1 MSLSFQPLI
10 DALDGQADRV
20 AALQQTLTACRALAP
35 ENGGQGEEEKT
46 AFIAAQL
53 RAAGVTD
60 LRRFDA
66 PDPRVPCGHRPN
78 LVARIPGRSPRTL
91 WIFAHTDVV
100 PSGPVEEWSSDPW
113 QVRREGD
120 LLYGRGV
127 EDNQQG
133 LVSMLLLAEAL
144 HSTGLT
150 PELSLGLVFMA
161 DEETGNDYGLAHLL
175 RSTASALFRHDDL
188 FLVPDSGSPSGADME
203 VAEKSIA
210 QFRVRTRGLQGHAST
225 PHKARNALSAA
236 AEAITALGDLERDF
250 PREDPLFDPP
260 RSTFVPT
267 RHDANGPGI
276 NVIPGE
282 DVFYLDCRLLPGID
296 PDAVLAAIR
305 KRVDAVARRHAVN
318 IGVELIHLQKASA
331 SASDCPAARALIPA
345 IGAVYGMEARPV
357 GIGGGT
363 VAALLRQ
370 AGLPAVVWSCI
381 RNTCHQHNEHS
392 SINATIRD
400 AQVFA
405 HVLTHSH

>member
-1 MSLSFQPLI
+1 MSLSLQPLI
-10 DALDGQADRV
+10 GVLAGRADRV
-20 AALQQTLTACRALAP
+20 VALQQALTACRALGP
-35 ENGGQGEEEKT
+35 ENGGQGEEEKA

-53 RAAGVTD
+53 QAAGVTD
-60 LRRFDA
+60 LRRLDA
-66 PDPRVPCGHRPN
+66 PDDRVACGHRPN

-91 WIFAHTDVV
+91 WLFAHTDVV
-100 PSGPVEEWSSDPW
+100 PSGPAGEWLSDPW
-113 QVRREGD
+113 QVRRDGD

-144 HSTGLT
+144 HATGLT
-150 PELSLGLVFMA
+150 PELTLGLVFMA
-161 DEETGNDYGLAHLL
+161 DEETGNTFGLAHIL
-175 RSTASALFRHDDL
+175 AAAPELFRQDDL
-188 FLVPDSGSPSGADME
+188 FIVPDSGSPSGADIE

-210 QFRVRTRGLQGHAST
+210 QFKVHTRGLQGHAST
-225 PHKARNALSAA
+225 PHKARNALTAA
-236 AEAITALGDLERDF
+236 AAAITSLSELGRDF
-250 PREDPLFDPP
+250 PQEDPLFDPP
-260 RSTFVPT
+260 CSTFVPT

-276 NVIPGE
+276 NIIPGE

-296 PDAVLAAIR
+296 PDAVLAAAR
-305 KRVDAVARRHAVN
+305 QRVAPIARHHGTD
-318 IGVELIHLQKASA
+318 IDVELVHLQKASA
-331 SASDCPAARALIPA
+331 SAPNCPAARALVA
-345 IGAVYGMEARPV
+345 AVQEIYGVEARPT

-392 SINATIRD
+392 SISATIRD

-405 HVLTHSH
+405 HVLMQCR

>member
-1 MSLSFQPLI
+1 MSLSLQPLI
-10 DALDGQADRV
+10 GVLAGRADRIV
-20 AALQQTLTACRALAP
+20 ALQQALTACRALGP

-53 RAAGVTD
+53 QAAGVTD
-60 LRRFDA
+60 LRRLDA
-66 PDPRVPCGHRPN
+66 PDDRVVCGYRPN

-91 WIFAHTDVV
+91 WLFAHTDVV
-100 PSGPVEEWSSDPW
+100 PSGPAEEWLSDPW
-113 QVRREGD
+113 QVRRDGD

-144 HSTGLT
+144 HATGLT
-150 PELSLGLVFMA
+150 PELTLGLVFMA
-161 DEETGNDYGLAHLL
+161 DEETGNKYGLAHIL
-175 RSTASALFRHDDL
+175 AAAPELFQQDDL
-188 FLVPDSGSPSGADME
+188 FIVPDSGSPSGADIE

-210 QFRVRTRGLQGHAST
+210 QFRVHTRGLQGHAST
-225 PHKARNALSAA
+225 PHKARNALTAA
-236 AEAITALGDLERDF
+236 AAAITSLSELGRDF
-250 PREDPLFDPP
+250 PQEDPLFDPP
-260 RSTFVPT
+260 CSTFVPT
-267 RHDANGPGI
+267 RHDSNGPGI
-276 NVIPGE
+276 NIIPGE

-296 PDAVLAAIR
+296 PDAVLAAAR
-305 KRVDAVARRHAVN
+305 QRVAPIARHHGTD
-318 IGVELIHLQKASA
+318 IDVELVHLQKASA
-331 SASDCPAARALIPA
+331 SAPNCPAARALMA
-345 IGAVYGMEARPV
+345 AVQEIYGVEARPT

-392 SINATIRD
+392 SISATIRD

-405 HVLTHSH
+405 HVLMQCR

>member
-1 MSLSFQPLI
+1 MSLSLQPLI
-10 DALDGQADRV
+10 GVLAGRADRIV
-20 AALQQTLTACRALAP
+20 ALQQALTACRALGP

-53 RAAGVTD
+53 QAAGVTD
-60 LRRFDA
+60 LRRLDA
-66 PDPRVPCGHRPN
+66 SDDRVACGHRPN

-91 WIFAHTDVV
+91 WLFAHTDVV
-100 PSGPVEEWSSDPW
+100 PSGPAEEWLSDPW
-113 QVRREGD
+113 QVRRDGD

-144 HSTGLT
+144 HATGLT
-150 PELSLGLVFMA
+150 PELTLGLVFMA
-161 DEETGNDYGLAHLL
+161 DEETGNRYGLAHIL
-175 RSTASALFRHDDL
+175 AAAPELFQQDDL
-188 FLVPDSGSPSGADME
+188 FIVPDSGSPSGADIE

-210 QFRVRTRGLQGHAST
+210 QFRVHTRGLQGHAST
-225 PHKARNALSAA
+225 PHKARNALTAA
-236 AEAITALGDLERDF
+236 AAAITSLSELGRDF
-250 PREDPLFDPP
+250 PQEDPLFDPP
-260 RSTFVPT
+260 CSTFVPT
-267 RHDANGPGI
+267 RHDSNGPGI
-276 NVIPGE
+276 NIIPGE

-296 PDAVLAAIR
+296 PDAVLAAAR
-305 KRVDAVARRHAVN
+305 QRVAPIARHHGTD
-318 IGVELIHLQKASA
+318 IDVELVHLQKASA
-331 SASDCPAARALIPA
+331 SAPNCPAARALMA
-345 IGAVYGMEARPV
+345 AVQEIYGVEARPT

-392 SINATIRD
+392 SISATIRD

-405 HVLTHSH
+405 HVLMQCR

>member
-1 MSLSFQPLI
+1 MSLSLQPLI
-10 DALDGQADRV
+10 GVLAGRADRIV
-20 AALQQTLTACRALAP
+20 ALQQALTACRALGP

-53 RAAGVTD
+53 QAAGVTD
-60 LRRFDA
+60 LRRLDA
-66 PDPRVPCGHRPN
+66 PDDRVACGHRPN

-91 WIFAHTDVV
+91 WLFAHTDVV
-100 PSGPVEEWSSDPW
+100 PSGPAEEWLSDPW
-113 QVRREGD
+113 QVRRDGD

-144 HSTGLT
+144 HATGLT
-150 PELSLGLVFMA
+150 PELTLGLVFMA
-161 DEETGNDYGLAHLL
+161 DEETGNKYGLAHIL
-175 RSTASALFRHDDL
+175 AAAPELFQQDDL
-188 FLVPDSGSPSGADME
+188 FIVPDSGSPSGADIE

-210 QFRVRTRGLQGHAST
+210 QFRVHTRGLQGHAST
-225 PHKARNALSAA
+225 PHKARNALTAA
-236 AEAITALGDLERDF
+236 AAAITSLSELGRDF
-250 PREDPLFDPP
+250 PQEDPLFDPP
-260 RSTFVPT
+260 CSTFVPT
-267 RHDANGPGI
+267 RHDSNGPGI
-276 NVIPGE
+276 NIIPGE

-296 PDAVLAAIR
+296 PDAVLTAAR
-305 KRVDAVARRHAVN
+305 QRVAPIARHHGTD
-318 IGVELIHLQKASA
+318 IDVELVHLQKASA
-331 SASDCPAARALIPA
+331 SAPNCPAARALMA
-345 IGAVYGMEARPV
+345 AVQEIYGVEARPT

-392 SINATIRD
+392 SISATIRD

-405 HVLTHSH
+405 HVLMQCR

>member
-1 MSLSFQPLI
+1 MSLSLQPLI
-10 DALDGQADRV
+10 GVLAGRADRIV
-20 AALQQTLTACRALAP
+20 ALQQALTACRALGP

-53 RAAGVTD
+53 QAAGVTD
-60 LRRFDA
+60 LRRLDA
-66 PDPRVPCGHRPN
+66 DDDRVACGRRPN

-91 WIFAHTDVV
+91 WLFAHTDVV
-100 PSGPVEEWSSDPW
+100 PGGPAEEWHSDPW
-113 QVRREGD
+113 QVRRDGD

-144 HSTGLT
+144 HVTGLT
-150 PELSLGLVFMA
+150 PELTLGLVFMA
-161 DEETGNDYGLAHLL
+161 DEETGNKYGLAHIL
-175 RSTASALFRHDDL
+175 SAAPELFRQDDL
-188 FLVPDSGSPSGADME
+188 FIVPDSGSPSGADIE

-225 PHKARNALSAA
+225 PHKARNALTAA
-236 AEAITALGDLERDF
+236 AAAITSLSELGRDF
-250 PREDPLFDPP
+250 PQEDPLFDPP
-260 RSTFVPT
+260 CSTFVPT
-267 RHDANGPGI
+267 RHDSNGPGI
-276 NVIPGE
+276 NIIPGE

-296 PDAVLAAIR
+296 PDAVLAAAR
-305 KRVDAVARRHAVN
+305 QRVASVARHHGTD
-318 IGVELIHLQKASA
+318 IDVEPIHLQKASA
-331 SASDCPAARALIPA
+331 SAPGCPAARALMA
-345 IGAVYGMEARPV
+345 AVQEIYGVEARPT

-392 SINATIRD
+392 SISATIRD

-405 HVLTHSH
+405 HVLMQYR

>member
-1 MSLSFQPLI
+1 MSLSLQPLI
-10 DALDGQADRV
+10 GVLAGRANRIV
-20 AALQQTLTACRALAP
+20 ALQQALTACRALGP

-53 RAAGVTD
+53 QAAGVTD
-60 LRRFDA
+60 LRRLDA
-66 PDPRVPCGHRPN
+66 PDDRVVCGHRPN

-91 WIFAHTDVV
+91 WLFAHTDVV
-100 PSGPVEEWSSDPW
+100 PSGPAEEWLSDPW
-113 QVRREGD
+113 QVRRDGD

-144 HSTGLT
+144 HATGLT
-150 PELSLGLVFMA
+150 PELTLGLVFMA
-161 DEETGNDYGLAHLL
+161 DEETGNKYGLAHIL
-175 RSTASALFRHDDL
+175 AAAPELFQQDDL
-188 FLVPDSGSPSGADME
+188 FIVPDSGSPSGADIE

-210 QFRVRTRGLQGHAST
+210 QFRVHTRGLQGHAST
-225 PHKARNALSAA
+225 PHKARNALTAA
-236 AEAITALGDLERDF
+236 AAAITSLSELGRDF
-250 PREDPLFDPP
+250 PQEDPLFDPP
-260 RSTFVPT
+260 CSTFVPT
-267 RHDANGPGI
+267 RHDSNGPGI
-276 NVIPGE
+276 NIIPGE

-296 PDAVLAAIR
+296 PDAVLAAAR
-305 KRVDAVARRHAVN
+305 QRVAPIARHHGTD
-318 IGVELIHLQKASA
+318 IDVELVHLQKASA
-331 SASDCPAARALIPA
+331 SAPNCPAARALMA
-345 IGAVYGMEARPV
+345 AVQEIYGVEARPT

-392 SINATIRD
+392 SISATIRD

-405 HVLTHSH
+405 HVLMQCR

>member
-1 MSLSFQPLI
+1 MSLSLQPLI
-10 DALDGQADRV
+10 GVLAGRADRIV
-20 AALQQTLTACRALAP
+20 ALQQALTACRALGP

-53 RAAGVTD
+53 QAAGVTD
-60 LRRFDA
+60 LRRLDA
-66 PDPRVPCGHRPN
+66 PDDRVPCGHRPN

-91 WIFAHTDVV
+91 WLFAHTDVV
-100 PSGPVEEWSSDPW
+100 PSGPVEEWLSDPW
-113 QVRREGD
+113 QVRRDGD

-144 HSTGLT
+144 HATGLT
-150 PELSLGLVFMA
+150 PELTLGLVFMA
-161 DEETGNDYGLAHLL
+161 DEETGNNYGLAHIL
-175 RSTASALFRHDDL
+175 AAAPDLFHQDDL
-188 FLVPDSGSPSGADME
+188 FIVPDSGSPSGADIE

-225 PHKARNALSAA
+225 PHKARNALTAA
-236 AEAITALGDLERDF
+236 AAAITSLSELGRDF
-250 PREDPLFDPP
+250 PQEDPLFDPP
-260 RSTFVPT
+260 CSTFVPT
-267 RHDANGPGI
+267 RHDSNGPGI
-276 NVIPGE
+276 NIIPGE

-296 PDAVLAAIR
+296 PEAVLAAAR
-305 KRVDAVARRHAVN
+305 QRVAPIARHHGTD
-318 IGVELIHLQKASA
+318 IDVELAHLQKASA
-331 SASDCPAARALIPA
+331 SAPNCPAARALMA
-345 IGAVYGMEARPV
+345 AVQEIYGVEARPT

-392 SINATIRD
+392 SISATIRD

-405 HVLTHSH
+405 HVLMQSR

>member
-20 AALQQTLTACRALAP
+20 AALQQTLTACRALGP

-53 RAAGVTD
+53 RVAGVTD

-161 DEETGNDYGLAHLL
+161 DEETGNGYGLAHLL

-282 DVFYLDCRLLPGID
+282 DVFSGHRPRRRAGRDPETCRCRGAASCRGHRRRVNPSPAGFGQRIRLPGGTGAHTGHRGGLRQGGAPRGD
-296 PDAVLAAIR
+296 RRRYRGRAAASGGI
-305 KRVDAVARRHAVN
+305 ARRRL
-318 IGVELIHLQKASA
+318 ELHPQYLP
-331 SASDCPAARALIPA
+331 PA
-345 IGAVYGMEARPV
+345 
-357 GIGGGT
+357 
-363 VAALLRQ
+363 
-370 AGLPAVVWSCI
+370 
-381 RNTCHQHNEHS
+381 
-392 SINATIRD
+392 
-400 AQVFA
+400 
-405 HVLTHSH
+405 